1 MGRRAISRSERNG
14 PRTWSTPSCWRSSE
28 AVTAF
33 HLASRTAR
41 WSLHPHRLVSYKY
54 VALVLASAQRLG
66 VNKIGLIGNEAFLD

>member
-1 MGRRAISRSERNG
+1 VVHTELLAVQRGRDCVPLGLSSQARRWGRS
-14 PRTWSTPSCWRSSE
+14 
-28 AVTAF
+28 
-33 HLASRTAR
+33 ASRTAR